1 MKYIAWK
8 HDPNCYDRLIYFF
21 CYSVQAGTNEFSCMT
36 TSFRERAREFEEYP
50 KDVEE
55 KGFTIQEVF
64 E

>member
-8 HDPNCYDRLIYFF
+8 HDENCKDRLLY
-21 CYSVQAGTNEFSCMT
+21 YYNDNT
-36 TSFRERAREFEEYP
+36 TTFFRERAKVFDEYP

-55 KGFTIQEVF
+55 KGFTIQEYR